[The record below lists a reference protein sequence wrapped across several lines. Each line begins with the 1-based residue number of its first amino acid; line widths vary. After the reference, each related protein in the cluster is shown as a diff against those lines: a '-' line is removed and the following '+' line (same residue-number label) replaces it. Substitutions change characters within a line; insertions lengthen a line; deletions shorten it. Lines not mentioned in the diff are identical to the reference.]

1 MVFCCSRNFRGRTD
15 MPILLGRHLIVAVD
29 STSIVCDSNLS
40 HKGIGMLS
48 STPANIDLKW
58 HLNVCITLSAKFRL
72 WLSGGTSCIVQ
83 FFLISALSS
92 ADALLS
98 MRCVVGWMVPVA
110 IKHAHNAR

>member
-1 MVFCCSRNFRGRTD
+1 MYWYADTAGATFDRRSRFN
-15 MPILLGRHLIVAVD
+15 V
-29 STSIVCDSNLS
+29 SIVCGSNLS
-40 HKGIGMLS
+40 HSHIGKLL

-92 ADALLS
+92 SDASLP

-110 IKHAHNAR
+110 VKHAHNAR